1 MQTTT
6 NHGSDLT
13 VAILMDDLHAAK
25 EMTSSLRHQGIFAHL
40 YQTLDEYWVA
50 ANIETPDIS
59 IIDVTRMSSGPIQFK
74 NHPKVISKQLN
85 YAFFSKDS
93 TKVLLQ
99 STLGLTPMSYLHQDM
114 TLGIQMNQLIEA
126 VRREKAHK
134 AEMNELK
141 ERVNRLQAR
150 SGRLLTER
158 HKAETFRASFQF
170 IREFLSDLETKTSI
184 GEFQQAL
191 AQKFSQWE
199 MVKNFGFYELSQNG
213 QKLISPEMHKKNFVP
228 FPSLWLG
235 QTNNHGIEFF
245 AQDMGLQVAMDLF
258 ETAPRL
264 MKLHG
269 SEVNPEMMVFV
280 ETTQSEEEFFPWE
293 VFELMLTQSYRQVRL
308 QENRPVV
315 STQAIPMWEAMEL
328 MDRWQTQAGEEN
340 GKIIFISMT
349 SLLQTIK
356 RRQNNR
362 FYWSAFYHEFFSSLT
377 TKLDKT
383 SRLSVLGPGQIVV
396 FVEKDKLEAEHQRIQ
411 TLLRQFSYWR
421 FFEDDAQVLGAEIYP
436 QVKLLPPSA
445 QYCLRVMEKD
455 WNEATE
461 SEYTLNPTKRD
472 RVRSLTL

>member
-1 MQTTT
+1 MQTK
-6 NHGSDLT
+6 NQGSDLT
-13 VAILMDDLHAAK
+13 VAILIDDLQAAK
-25 EMTSSLRHQGIFAHL
+25 EMTSSLRNQGIFAHL

-85 YAFFSKDS
+85 YAFYSKDS
-93 TKVLLQ
+93 TKILLQ
-99 STLGLTPMSYLHQDM
+99 STFGLAPMAYLHQDM
-114 TLGIQMNQLIEA
+114 TLGIQMGQLIES
-126 VRREKAHK
+126 VKTDKAHK
-134 AEMNELK
+134 LEVNELK

-158 HKAETFRASFQF
+158 HKAETFKASFQF
-170 IREFLSDLETKTSI
+170 VREFLSDLESKTSV

-191 AQKFSQWE
+191 SHKFSQWE

-213 QKLISPEMHKKNFVP
+213 QKLIAPEMHKKNFVP

-245 AQDMGLQVAMDLF
+245 AQDMALQVASDLF
-258 ETAPRL
+258 ENEPKVI
-264 MKLHG
+264 KLHG
-269 SEVNPEMMVFV
+269 SEINPESMIFI
-280 ETTQSEEEFFPWE
+280 ETKDMEEDYFPWE
-293 VFELMLTQSYRQVRL
+293 VFELMLTQAYRQVRL

-340 GKIIFISMT
+340 GKVIFISMT

-377 TKLDKT
+377 SKLDKS
-383 SRLSVLGPGQIVV
+383 SRLSVLGPGQIVI
-396 FVEKDKLEAEHQRIQ
+396 FVEKEKLEVEHTRIQ
-411 TLLRQFSYWR
+411 TTLRQFSYWR

-455 WNEATE
+455 WAEASE
-461 SEYTLNPTKRD
+461 SEFAVNPVKRE
-472 RVRSLTL
+472 RARSLTL